1 MSQRPCSNLIH
12 HWTERVIYICVAA
25 SGGSY
30 CFRGQ
35 VENLVAFQAT
45 GTFVVC
51 LINLETRAN
60 LNLVAFDAPQ
70 YSFQILKTI
79 QDWLISN
86 HNWIYRI
93 NLYNLNDNLQGIYFH
108 SSLRWI
114 KVTSPWHLSPQ
125 FDKGL
130 NLDSDSLTFNH
141 RAFKLNC
148 LWGNCSA
155 VFLKFTLFPSCG
167 KEKRKPKAGRICVY
181 KDHDLI
187 SIRYPILQPQQGS

>member
-1 MSQRPCSNLIH
+1 MDRKGDLYLCGRPWWFLLFSGPSGKSRGFSGDRNLCGLSDKPGNKGKLKPRCIWCCFPHNIHFKSSKLFRIDWSAITIEYIGFTCS
-12 HWTERVIYICVAA
+12 
-25 SGGSY
+25 
-30 CFRGQ
+30 
-35 VENLVAFQAT
+35 
-45 GTFVVC
+45 
-51 LINLETRAN
+51 
-60 LNLVAFDAPQ
+60 
-70 YSFQILKTI
+70 
-79 QDWLISN
+79 
-86 HNWIYRI
+86 
-93 NLYNLNDNLQGIYFH
+93 LNDNLQGIYFH
-108 SSLRWI
+108 SSLCWI

-167 KEKRKPKAGRICVY
+167 KEKRKPKGWGRICVY